1 MALFEQINEDIKSAM
16 KARDKVRLDTLR
28 NIKKYFLEAKTA
40 PGANDELTD
49 DTALKILTKM
59 AKQGKDAAALFTQ
72 QNRPD
77 LASDELAQVKVI
89 EEYLPEQMSPEALE
103 AAIKSIIEAVGAT
116 SMKDMGKVM
125 GTATKQLAGKAEG
138 KLISETVKKLLA

>member
-59 AKQGKDAAALFTQ
+59 AKQGKDSAALFTQ

-125 GTATKQLAGKAEG
+125 GAATKQLAGKAEG

>member
-1 MALFEQINEDIKSAM
+1 
-16 KARDKVRLDTLR
+16 
-28 NIKKYFLEAKTA
+28 
-40 PGANDELTD
+40 
-49 DTALKILTKM
+49 
-59 AKQGKDAAALFTQ
+59 
-72 QNRPD
+72 
-77 LASDELAQVKVI
+77 
-89 EEYLPEQMSPEALE
+89 MSPEALE